1 MKTVSKLA
9 NFFDK
14 AIKVD
19 AKQALITGKN
29 GEYTVYGRYYIKPL
43 NDEYTVYDID
53 TKENITLSSL
63 KSAMS
68 WCTLTDCK
76 QHLQARRLAALDLK
90 LISIKLDMAIHK
102 KLVKTSTSEDRVLY
116 TIKLQEDSYRKKA
129 VVSEIDQLINKSKTL
144 QEHRFQ
150 KPKRNKFRY
159 W

>member
-1 MKTVSKLA
+1 MRTVSKLA

-19 AKQALITGKN
+19 ARQALITGSN
-29 GEYTVYGRYYIKPL
+29 GEYTVYGRYYIKPVSNEFL
-43 NDEYTVYDID
+43 VYDIN

-63 KSAMS
+63 KHAMT
-68 WCTLTDCK
+68 WCTLIDCK
-76 QHLQARRLAALDLK
+76 QHVQAKRLTVLDLK

-102 KLVKTSTSEDRVLY
+102 KLVKSSSENRLLY
-116 TIKLQEDSYRKKA
+116 TIKLQEDSYRKKT
-129 VVSEIDQLINKSKTL
+129 VLSEITNLINKSKIL

-150 KPKRNKFRY
+150 KPKRNKIRY